1 MERNLSQALGI
12 SRTPLREA
20 LLGLE
25 AEGLL
30 RAEPER
36 GFFVA
41 ALSVE
46 EAREIYPLIGAL
58 EALAIERGRPTV
70 LDGADDQRF
79 RAAKDQAQAVE
90 RDREWHETLIGRC
103 GTPRM
108 AAILQGLRTAAGRY
122 EYRFFSGR
130 HVIAE
135 SARQHGE
142 IAGAPAGAPCP
153 RGPAPEA
160 ELGRGTEMDRKRL
173 SALALGAA
181 PWPRVLTAAPSPARC
196 PKDHGQ
202 WTNGRWFDGAAFRRV
217 TCTPSARLT
226 LKRPAPSTRRWTSA
240 GATSPAPL
248 ARRTTTTSPGS
259 TRRRTSAPI
268 STQGIFYVM
277 IQANTPEAPA
287 ELRPLVDTPGPRS
300 T

>member
-1 MERNLSQALGI
+1 MAIPDLVPLAILSDLVYKIPMAVPAAPETAIRRTTLRSETQAAVRARIVDGRLGPGANVVERNLSQTLGI

-30 RAEPER
+30 RVEPQR

-70 LDGADDQRF
+70 LDGLDEINQRF

-90 RDREWHETLIGRC
+90 RDREWHEALIGRC

-142 IAGAPAGAPCP
+142 IAK
-153 RGPAPEA
+153 
-160 ELGRGTEMDRKRL
+160 ELRRARHGR
-173 SALALGAA
+173 AA
-181 PWPRVLTAAPSPARC
+181 MLLKSNWEEGL
-196 PKDHGQ
+196 KWIEKG
-202 WTNGRWFDGAAFRRV
+202 FRR
-217 TCTPSARLT
+217 
-226 LKRPAPSTRRWTSA
+226 
-240 GATSPAPL
+240 
-248 ARRTTTTSPGS
+248 
-259 TRRRTSAPI
+259 
-268 STQGIFYVM
+268 
-277 IQANTPEAPA
+277 
-287 ELRPLVDTPGPRS
+287 
-300 T
+300 